1 MLLPLVAAAAAVP
14 LLSPALPGRALAA
27 TSATSAANSTGP
39 AKPAAAPAA
48 KPAAAT
54 PAPAVL
60 LRRQTVA
67 PLPGGLDPVLVV
79 NDNNPE
85 LIRGPGILLSTFP
98 AAGRG
103 VPAAHLD
110 VALEGRFDLFSHH
123 VYAGKPESLDSTLWL
138 AVVAQPRGNR
148 PVTLRLL
155 GGSTALSQSLDPAMA
170 GAPFLPLPPLLP
182 ESTSPAWSGPG
193 SRVATELLMRRSSAE
208 LPGSWTLAP
217 GQPTTLLV
225 LPLPVR
231 GLDPLLNGRNLQL
244 RLQSDG
250 PLSVATLAAFGP
262 NSTPPP
268 PTTWAQLLDGD
279 LSPKEHQPTPR
290 GASGRMVYSRVSG
303 VQIGSVWRGTITDP
317 GQRWLST
324 AAAPISWPIASL
336 ERGTLG
342 TAQVQTAELKAFY
355 PGTAWAAHGNYGV
368 EYDLSIPLRNTGTSP
383 VQLQLALESPLKADQ
398 PQGGLRF
405 NVKPAQAVMFRG
417 PVEVSG
423 LDGPGGRPSSRRRFH
438 LVQRA
443 GDQSPALGTVT
454 LAPGATRQLRVRLIY
469 PADATPPQVLSLL
482 PVKQSPAPPA
492 SSQP

>member
-1 MLLPLVAAAAAVP
+1 MTIPRFLLPAPLLLAAALPLAPPPATAQGPGTPAVP
-14 LLSPALPGRALAA
+14 AA
-27 TSATSAANSTGP
+27 R
-39 AKPAAAPAA
+39 
-48 KPAAAT
+48 
-54 PAPAVL
+54 PAPAVATTE

-98 AAGRG
+98 GAGRG

-110 VALEGRFDLFSHH
+110 VALNGRFDLFSHH
-123 VYAGKPESLDSTLWL
+123 VFAGKPETLDSTLWL
-138 AVVAQPRGNR
+138 AVVAQPRGDQ

-170 GAPFLPLPPLLP
+170 GAPFLPLPPLLA

-193 SRVATELLMRRSSAE
+193 SRVATELLLRRPSPE
-208 LPGSWTLAP
+208 LPTSWTLPA
-217 GQPTTLLV
+217 GQATTLVV

-250 PLSVATLAAFGP
+250 PVSLATLAAFGP
-262 NSTPPP
+262 NTAPPP
-268 PTTWAQLLDGD
+268 PDTWSQLLDGD

-290 GASGRMVYSRVSG
+290 GAPGRMVYSRVSG
-303 VQIGSVWRGTITDP
+303 VQIGSVWRGTLTDP
-317 GQRWLST
+317 GQRWLNAS
-324 AAAPISWPIASL
+324 AAPISWPIASL

-342 TAQVQTAELKAFY
+342 TGQVQTAELKAFY

-368 EYDLSIPLRNTGTSP
+368 EYDLTIPLRNPTGTP
-383 VQLQLALESPLKADQ
+383 VGLQLALESPLKGDQ
-398 PQGGLRF
+398 AQGGLRF
-405 NVKPAQAVMFRG
+405 NVSPAQAVMFRG

-423 LDGPGGRPSSRRRFH
+423 LDGPGGRPAARRRFH

-443 GDQSPALGTVT
+443 GDQGPALGTVT
-454 LAPGATRQLRVRLIY
+454 LAPGQSRELRVRLIY

-482 PVKQSPAPPA
+482 PVKQSEPSPAAAP
-492 SSQP
+492 